1 MLDWSIEQQ
10 EHPVMILMPGNGVID
25 DGRVA
30 EKDYSNIINKFKVE
44 EKGSKVA
51 ILGLGDFYQ
60 IGEEVSKMVEEK
72 LGFKPTL
79 VNPRFASSV
88 DKELLNDL
96 KQDHDLVITLE
107 DGILRGG
114 FGESIASFYGDS
126 DIKVK
131 NYGLEK
137 KFYDRYNPSQLLDE
151 LGITPEK
158 IVKYIESM
166 MK

>member
-1 MLDWSIEQQ
+1 MIDWSIEQQ

-79 VNPRFASSV
+79 VNPRFASGV

-137 KFYDRYNPSQLLDE
+137 EFYDRYNPSQLLDE

>member
-1 MLDWSIEQQ
+1 MLYCYIEQQ

-79 VNPRFASSV
+79 VNPRFASGV

-137 KFYDRYNPSQLLDE
+137 EFYDRYNPSQLLDE

-166 MK
+166 IK